1 VENLDPRP
9 AVLASRSA
17 DEFIACLVESGLAS
31 AAAGLVT
38 RRGRPIWSG
47 AAGVVRRRGASATP
61 ETSFDLSSLTKPFV
75 ATLAVVLARSGELP
89 LTARIGDFVPSAR
102 GRAARATLESL
113 LRHRSGLVPWAP
125 LESLCRRNSEV
136 TARILESDLWQ
147 ASGPVYSDLG
157 YILWARLAEL
167 HLGVGLAE
175 LLRERVLRPLDL
187 DAPRWRPG
195 GSEGVAESRLD
206 RTREA
211 ELAEAFGLALRRPP
225 SPPALGVVQDG
236 NARFLG
242 GVAGHAGLFGDAAS
256 VAALAE
262 EWLRPRRLLRR
273 AEVAA
278 ALGAPAG
285 EYALGWARRR
295 VRGTAGAALSPRAF
309 GHAGS
314 TGTTVWADPERGLV
328 FVLLAHRTSGIDWKP
343 LRRAF
348 HRLAAGPAAAPRR
361 RP

>member
-1 VENLDPRP
+1 VTNTDLRP
-9 AVLASRSA
+9 AVLAARSP
-17 DEFIACLVESGLAS
+17 DSFLERLVETGLAS
-31 AAAGLVT
+31 AAVGRVARGGRLVWM
-38 RRGRPIWSG
+38 R
-47 AAGVVRRRGASATP
+47 AAGVVRRRGPAAAPGTL
-61 ETSFDLSSLTKPFV
+61 FDLSSLTKPFV
-75 ATLAVVLARSGELP
+75 ATLALVLSRSGALP
-89 LTARIGDFVPSAR
+89 LTTRIGDLAPSR

-113 LRHRSGLVPWAP
+113 LRHRSGLLPWAP
-125 LESLCRRNSEV
+125 LESLCRRKDEV
-136 TARILESDLWQ
+136 AARLLEPDLWT
-147 ASGPVYSDLG
+147 ATGPVYSDLG

-187 DAPRWRPG
+187 EVPTWRPG
-195 GSEGVAESRLD
+195 ASMGVAECRLD
-206 RTREA
+206 RQREA
-211 ELAEAFGLALRRPP
+211 ELAGALELELRRSLAPP
-225 SPPALGVVQDG
+225 PVGVVQDG

-242 GVAGHAGLFGDAAS
+242 GVAGHAGLFADAAS

-262 EWLRPRRLLRR
+262 EWLRPRRLLRP
-273 AEVAA
+273 AETRA

-295 VRGTAGAALSPRAF
+295 VRGTAGAALSSRAF

-314 TGTTVWADPERGLV
+314 TGATVWADPERGSV
-328 FVLLAHRTSGIDWKP
+328 YVLLAHRTSGIDWKP

-348 HRLAAGPAAAPRR
+348 HRLGAGAAATRLR

>member
-1 VENLDPRP
+1 MENLDPRP
-9 AVLASRSA
+9 AVLASRSP
-17 DEFIACLVESGLAS
+17 DEFLARLVETGLAS

-38 RRGRPIWSG
+38 QRGIPAWSG
-47 AAGVVRRRGASATP
+47 AAGVVRHRGASAKP
-61 ETSFDLSSLTKPFV
+61 ETLFDLSSLTKPFV
-75 ATLAVVLARSGELP
+75 ATLAVLLARAGELP
-89 LTARIGDFVPSAR
+89 LTARIGDLVPSAR

-125 LESLCRRNSEV
+125 LESLCRRNSEA
-136 TARILESDLWQ
+136 TARLLASDLWQ
-147 ASGPVYSDLG
+147 ATGPVYSDLG

-167 HLGVGLAE
+167 HLGVGLAD
-175 LLRERVLRPLDL
+175 LLRGRVLRPLDL
-187 DAPRWRPG
+187 HRPRWRPAA
-195 GSEGVAESRLD
+195 SEAVAESRLD
-206 RTREA
+206 RKREA
-211 ELAEAFGLALRRPP
+211 ELAGALGFVLRRPL
-225 SPPALGVVQDG
+225 SPPPVGVVQDG

-242 GVAGHAGLFGDAAS
+242 GVAGHAGLFADTAS
-256 VAALAE
+256 VAALAA

-348 HRLAAGPAAAPRR
+348 HRLAARPAAPRR
-361 RP
+361 GRP